1 MSWQEFCSL
10 ISGLGAD
17 TPLGRIVQI
26 RSEQNNDMLKTFTSQ
41 QRKIRA
47 DWLKNKAEKVS
58 PAAKQDFLRTF
69 AAGIKGGHYG

>member
-10 ISGLGAD
+10 VSGLSGD

-26 RSEQNNDMLKTFTSQ
+26 RSEQNNDILKTFTSQ

-47 DWLKNKAEKVS
+47 DWLKKKADKVTPAEK
-58 PAAKQDFLRTF
+58 DYFLRAF
-69 AAGIKGGHYG
+69 AAGIKGG